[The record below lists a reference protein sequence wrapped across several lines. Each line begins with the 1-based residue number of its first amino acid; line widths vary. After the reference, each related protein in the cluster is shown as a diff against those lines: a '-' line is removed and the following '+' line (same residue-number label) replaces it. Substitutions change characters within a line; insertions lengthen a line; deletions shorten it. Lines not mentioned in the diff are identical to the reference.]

1 MANTCSFFPID
12 FVKSFDSF
20 LIEDGM
26 SPRDFSSWWRENS
39 ARAEVSVSSTL
50 SWMLGRR
57 LHFSA
62 ARSSVGLLQPCHMV
76 FEFGDHK
83 QAHRRIADAGQPVDG
98 SDDGVEVNGEGIAQ
112 EGEE

>member
-26 SPRDFSSWWRENS
+26 SPRDFSSGGERIPQE
-39 ARAEVSVSSTL
+39 RKFRSVLPLAGCWVGGSTKRCPKF
-50 SWMLGRR
+50 G
-57 LHFSA
+57 
-62 ARSSVGLLQPCHMV
+62 GLLQPCHMV